1 MSKVRTYA
9 RNLLANWVGYGA
21 NLAVMFF
28 VSPFIVHSLGD
39 TAYGVWS
46 LLVSLSGYLGLVELG
61 TRAALGRHIT
71 FYLGRKDIPKVNGF
85 INTAMTFFL
94 LAGLGLLAAA
104 AVLGVFFDSLFTKVP
119 TELVGS
125 ARLVILLVAGQ
136 LWLLLLMAA
145 FAQVLIAFERFDL
158 INVLGL
164 SLLAVRTAGIVG
176 VLRVGGGIVELAVA
190 QFSCSAIEA
199 LITGLLA
206 RRVFPEMRLRLRL
219 ATKALFWELF
229 GYGFWAFLGG
239 IAMNLIWWTQTVV
252 ITVLLGPAMVTFYA
266 IPLMLINHGR
276 GIIGEIS
283 NILGPQT
290 IKASG
295 AGDFAELRWIWS
307 WGSKI
312 AMFVGIP
319 LLTGLIVFGTE
330 FIALWMGPAYRPC
343 GLILILL
350 TIPQFFV
357 QAIRPG
363 GNIIAGLGYVRFAA
377 VVTLLQGVANL
388 ALTLTFVMV
397 WGLGLP
403 GVALGTFVPMVLF
416 NVWMVHVILG
426 WIRFPAVDFL
436 RNYVLRWCLCTAMF
450 AAACYAINLVPCEPR
465 WWSFFL
471 KVIVAAMVF
480 VPLGWY
486 VIFNREEQLMLFER
500 VAALFSRGR
509 PANPLESGR
518 GVPKDGV
525 SRRPCRARV

>member
-219 ATKALFWELF
+219 ATKALFWE
-229 GYGFWAFLGG
+229 
-239 IAMNLIWWTQTVV
+239 
-252 ITVLLGPAMVTFYA
+252 
-266 IPLMLINHGR
+266 
-276 GIIGEIS
+276 
-283 NILGPQT
+283 
-290 IKASG
+290 
-295 AGDFAELRWIWS
+295 
-307 WGSKI
+307 
-312 AMFVGIP
+312 
-319 LLTGLIVFGTE
+319 
-330 FIALWMGPAYRPC
+330 
-343 GLILILL
+343 
-350 TIPQFFV
+350 
-357 QAIRPG
+357 
-363 GNIIAGLGYVRFAA
+363 
-377 VVTLLQGVANL
+377 
-388 ALTLTFVMV
+388 
-397 WGLGLP
+397 
-403 GVALGTFVPMVLF
+403 
-416 NVWMVHVILG
+416 
-426 WIRFPAVDFL
+426 
-436 RNYVLRWCLCTAMF
+436 
-450 AAACYAINLVPCEPR
+450 
-465 WWSFFL
+465 
-471 KVIVAAMVF
+471 
-480 VPLGWY
+480 
-486 VIFNREEQLMLFER
+486 
-500 VAALFSRGR
+500 
-509 PANPLESGR
+509 
-518 GVPKDGV
+518 
-525 SRRPCRARV
+525 